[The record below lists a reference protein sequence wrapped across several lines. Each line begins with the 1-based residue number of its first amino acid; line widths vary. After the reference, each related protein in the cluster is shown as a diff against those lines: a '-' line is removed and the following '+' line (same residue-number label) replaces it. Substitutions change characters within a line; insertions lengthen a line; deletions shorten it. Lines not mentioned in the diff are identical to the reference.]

1 MKQGVCTIVCVMAF
15 GAVVGAQGAAAPA
28 VDQAAVSIPLGTR
41 VGVPVSGYDDGGR
54 RDPFTALIAPK
65 RATGPGGVT
74 LRPRSGLAGVALN
87 DVTVSGVVRSG
98 PTMLAILE
106 TSAKQSY
113 VARANDRLLDASI
126 AEIDA
131 GGVTFAPAE
140 GAAGVPVRKNLRAAI
155 AAGEAVR

>member
-1 MKQGVCTIVCVMAF
+1 MKQGACTFACVMAF
-15 GAVVGAQGAAAPA
+15 GVVVGAQGAVAPA

-54 RDPFTALIAPK
+54 RDPFTALVAPK
-65 RATGPGGVT
+65 RAAGPGGVT

-87 DVTVSGVVRSG
+87 DVTVSGIVRSG

-126 AEIDA
+126 AEIDT

-140 GAAGVPVRKNLRAAI
+140 GAAGAPVRKNLRAAV